1 MCIYD
6 KPEAGFYSNRG
17 LSLTNTQLPLQ
28 SVSPS
33 RRSQL
38 KGPWAMI
45 QRMRALT
52 LEIHACHPMDVDF
65 HTPSEWRIHS

>member
-1 MCIYD
+1 MYIYILYTLFHTYYMCIYD

-38 KGPWAMI
+38 KGP
-45 QRMRALT
+45 
-52 LEIHACHPMDVDF
+52 
-65 HTPSEWRIHS
+65 